1 MIADV
6 VDLDHI
12 AIRVSDMEESIRF
25 YNELLG
31 LSIRDKDKFERGE
44 TPFVAMKVGGRHIH
58 LFDDDADFE
67 VDDEAY
73 GHEHLCII
81 LRSDDRDPSVQMAEI
96 LDDFREHGVQVD
108 RVVDGDLHG
117 HDVDAEQKPE
127 VYAEG
132 DEVLFRNGAYGHG
145 VASYIRDPDGRI
157 VELKLQ

>member
-31 LSIRDKDKFERGE
+31 LPIRDEDKFERGE

-58 LFDDDADFE
+58 LFDDDDDFE
-67 VDDEAY
+67 VSEEAY
-73 GHEHLCII
+73 GHEHLCVI
-81 LRSDDRDPSVQMAEI
+81 LRSDERDPTEQMAEI
-96 LDDFREHGVQVD
+96 LDTFRENDVHVD

-117 HDVDAEQKPE
+117 HDVDAEQKSQ

-132 DEVLFRNGAYGHG
+132 EEILYRNGAYGHG
-145 VASYIRDPDGRI
+145 VASYVRDPDGRI
-157 VELKLQ
+157 VELKIQ